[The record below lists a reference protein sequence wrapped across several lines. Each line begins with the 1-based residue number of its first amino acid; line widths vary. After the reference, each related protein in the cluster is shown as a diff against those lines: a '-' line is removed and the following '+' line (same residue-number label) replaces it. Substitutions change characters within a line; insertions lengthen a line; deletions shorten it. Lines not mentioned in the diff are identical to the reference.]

1 MLSKARRERTSCPSA
16 GHGELMR
23 TRGRNTPMTRALQLS
38 VPCVVPPYCVKAV
51 LVSAPRPITLITQ
64 EMAMSLHIK
73 SDGTSTRIQF
83 VLPDDIHDGPV
94 SAVGTFNNWVPG
106 AHKLVRRSNGT
117 RSVSVAVPAGQAVKF
132 RYLGAG
138 GVWFDDEDADAIT
151 PDGSLINA

>member
-1 MLSKARRERTSCPSA
+1 LGDIVC
-16 GHGELMR
+16 
-23 TRGRNTPMTRALQLS
+23 RALISLESSFSLCRVAQPTLAIKEIYLMS
-38 VPCVVPPYCVKAV
+38 V
-51 LVSAPRPITLITQ
+51 
-64 EMAMSLHIK
+64 HIK

-83 VLPDDIHDGPV
+83 VLPDDIHDGPI
-94 SAVGTFNNWVPG
+94 SAVGTFNDWVPG

-151 PDGSLINA
+151 PEGSLINA